1 MEFIIPTFP
10 HKCGTSGGV
19 PFYETVQTFGVVT
32 MGQHDAS
39 LLCMSI
45 SSCMAEAILVLI
57 LVYMGQKALKVKVI
71 SGH

>member
-1 MEFIIPTFP
+1 
-10 HKCGTSGGV
+10 
-19 PFYETVQTFGVVT
+19 
-32 MGQHDAS
+32 MGQHGAS

-45 SSCMAEAILVLI
+45 SSCMAEAILVFI